1 MFSFFRKKP
10 KQSRSQPVSQPST
23 TKNKNRYKQEYL
35 NNKEKYEKNSAQIRE
50 FFPTNYPKSK
60 SEMIDFIVQMRLLD
74 DEVKILQQK
83 NKNEEKQQQLQKKA
97 FYNQRLQN
105 QAIQEEKTRV
115 NHERRN
121 RRINTLTRKHGYK
134 SRNNLLANAARQRG
148 SWREHNPNAP
158 YSSLENFVNTPLFH
172 PHNQY
177 TGLTTTNTNTN
188 TLSLNSP
195 TSIRN
200 TNNNNNFFGGTRRR
214 RRVLQTQ

>member
-10 KQSRSQPVSQPST
+10 NQTKSKSKSLSQPST
-23 TKNKNRYKQEYL
+23 TKNRYRQEYL
-35 NNKEKYEKNSAQIRE
+35 NNKEKYETNAAQIRE

-83 NKNEEKQQQLQKKA
+83 NQNEEKQQQFQKKA
-97 FYNQRLQN
+97 YHDQVLQN
-105 QAIQEEKTRV
+105 QAIQEEQDRINK
-115 NHERRN
+115 ERRN

-148 SWREHNPNAP
+148 RWRESNPNAP
-158 YSSLENFVNTPLFH
+158 YSSLESFVNTPFFE

-177 TGLTTTNTNTN
+177 TGLTNTNTNAN

-200 TNNNNNFFGGTRRR
+200 INNTNNFFGGTRRR
-214 RRVLQTQ
+214 RRFLRNQ